1 MAEEGG
7 GGKKTG
13 PSDLRSA
20 LSLLRGR
27 GRGQEEEEED
37 DESNIQHENQND
49 IQVQEG
55 NQVMVNI
62 IIQNY
67 YHNI

>member
-7 GGKKTG
+7 GGKKIG

-37 DESNIQHENQND
+37 DESNLQHENQND

-55 NQVMVNI
+55 NQVMMNI
-62 IIQNY
+62 II
-67 YHNI
+67 

>member
-20 LSLLRGR
+20 LCLLRGR
-27 GRGQEEEEED
+27 GRGQEEEEEEED
-37 DESNIQHENQND
+37 DESNVQHENQND

-55 NQVMVNI
+55 NQVMMNI
-62 IIQNY
+62 II
-67 YHNI
+67 